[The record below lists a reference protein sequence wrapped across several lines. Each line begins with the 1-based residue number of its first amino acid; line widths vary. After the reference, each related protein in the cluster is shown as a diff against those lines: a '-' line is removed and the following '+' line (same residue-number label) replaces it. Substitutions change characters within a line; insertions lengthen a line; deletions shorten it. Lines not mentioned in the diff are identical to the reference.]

1 MSKSGRA
8 FYDQQ
13 VKNEEEYASSPQGLI
28 DQMEEKFQSIFA
40 VKQAKLQNL
49 SHRLAKLNLKKKGGE
64 KYGK

>member
-13 VKNEEEYASSPQGLI
+13 VKNEEEHASSPQGLI

-49 SHRLAKLNLKKKGGE
+49 SHSLAKLNLKKKGGE